1 MFLINKYI
9 IHPGMNSGKRV
20 NFFFNGFFSV
30 SILFISQFTFA
41 QTAIKGKVIH
51 DNDDAPA
58 TFASIELA
66 HDKGAKAMSDN
77 TGNFNLNI
85 SESQKK
91 DSIIISSV
99 GYKTVRMPVSAALKR
114 SVFTLSQSTQ
124 TIEGVTVFNSH
135 EVAGST
141 SESVGYYRSW
151 SRKGSG
157 GEIGRFFKLPY
168 KKFKIDKIRFK
179 ASNTCDTC
187 LLRLRIRS
195 VENGQPGEELFQD
208 SISAFVNNLSLDSKV
223 SEFDLTPY
231 DLTFTKKEFFV
242 SMELLNCGN
251 GKKGSCAFN
260 FAGTEKGEYLYKSS
274 AGGDWQSTDD
284 YTIYLKLFLR
294 Y

>member
-1 MFLINKYI
+1 
-9 IHPGMNSGKRV
+9 MNSGKSPS
-20 NFFFNGFFSV
+20 FFFSVFCSV
-30 SILFISQFTFA
+30 SILFISQCTFA
-41 QTAIKGKVIH
+41 QTAIKGKVIY

-58 TFASIELA
+58 GSASIELA
-66 HDKGAKAMSDN
+66 HDKGPKVISDN
-77 TGNFNLNI
+77 TGSFSLRI
-85 SESQKK
+85 TESQKK

-99 GYKTVRMPVSAALKR
+99 GYKTVRMPVLAALKK

-157 GEIGRFFKLPY
+157 GEIGRIFKLPY

-187 LLRLRIRS
+187 TLRLRIRS
-195 VENGQPGEELFQD
+195 VENGQPAEELFQD
-208 SISAFVNNLSLDSKV
+208 SISVLVRNLSLDSKV

-242 SMELLNCGN
+242 SIELLNCGN

-260 FAGTEKGEYLYKSS
+260 FAGTEKGEYMYKSS